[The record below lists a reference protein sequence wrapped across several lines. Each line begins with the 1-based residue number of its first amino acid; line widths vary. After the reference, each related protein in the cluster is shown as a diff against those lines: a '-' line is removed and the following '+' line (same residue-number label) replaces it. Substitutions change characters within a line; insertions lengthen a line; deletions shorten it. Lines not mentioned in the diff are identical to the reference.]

1 MEESGYDGDEEE
13 IDYGEPPEFA
23 MGPQHLVAKEGD
35 TININCQPNEESPY
49 VILVKKAATET
60 SKAKILFVG
69 DVKVQRNRRYKLN
82 GHMVEISN
90 IRASDAGTYICS
102 VETQPPLEIKHELE
116 VQYAPK
122 LKMISE
128 AEQHVLKGESVR
140 LECQSE
146 GNPTPTIHW
155 SRQEGRLPS
164 GAHEEEGLSMLLEEV
179 DRHVEGTY
187 VCMADN
193 GIGEPVSASMS
204 VMVEYQPEIITEKA
218 IVRTGEGDKVELVCI
233 VHSRPTAEVT
243 WSKDGQTLTLDN
255 HLEEQNGGHRHSLR
269 ISQVT
274 EEDFGEYVCTAANEH
289 GTVRASIHMTG
300 QPKPPHFTSDPNGGE
315 ETSYTLTWETE
326 SYYPILQY
334 RLTYRKAKANDSTDE
349 PGEWHDNTYEATDM
363 ETQGL
368 MHYMK
373 HTINDLEPATDYH
386 AIILVKNKFMWGA
399 NTEFAFSTKKEVAVE
414 RKTSGAPS
422 TFTCFLP
429 IFLLPVL
436 LLRT

>member
-35 TININCQPNEESPY
+35 TININCQPNEE
-49 VILVKKAATET
+49 LKKAATET

-102 VETQPPLEIKHELE
+102 VETQPPLE
-116 VQYAPK
+116 

-164 GAHEEEGLSMLLEEV
+164 GAHEEE
-179 DRHVEGTY
+179 
-187 VCMADN
+187 
-193 GIGEPVSASMS
+193 
-204 VMVEYQPEIITEKA
+204 A

-399 NTEFAFSTKKEVAVE
+399 NTEFAFSTKKVPPTTTPTTSTTTTTQTTTTTPLTTTTFVGDTEGPSLASSKEVAVE